1 MEKIHGQ
8 TYKKVI
14 DNLTREVFLEVVQ
27 WGIICH
33 ITDTIKG
40 RKNKVFSVRRFKF
53 TKKYSTYS
61 DLILRIRSYYQ
72 LTGDHFVGYGGT

>member
-14 DNLTREVFLEVVQ
+14 GNLTREVVLEVVE

-40 RKNKVFSVRRFKF
+40 CKNKVFSVRRFKF
-53 TKKYSTYS
+53 TKKCFTYY
-61 DLILRIRSYYQ
+61 DLVLRIQSYYK
-72 LTGDHFVGYGGT
+72 LTSDHFVGYGGT

>member
-14 DNLTREVFLEVVQ
+14 GNLTREVVLEVTQ

-33 ITDTIKG
+33 ITDAIKG
-40 RKNKVFSVRRFKF
+40 CKNKVFSVRRFKF
-53 TKKYSTYS
+53 TKKHPTYS
-61 DLILRIRSYYQ
+61 DLILRIRSYYK
-72 LTGDHFVGYGGT
+72 LTGDHIV